1 MLDAATHAFMPEDG
15 RVFIIRAYETVGM
28 PSGDAASVA
37 ELMLQADLRG
47 TDTHGIARLP
57 IYVQRLKSGAI
68 NKNPNIRIV
77 EEAPATALID
87 GDNGMGHLVMKRAAE
102 LAVVKAKAN
111 GIGWVGA
118 RASNHAGAA
127 APYAMIPLADDMIGL
142 YLAVAEV
149 NHMAPSGGIEALLG
163 TNPVA
168 IAIPT
173 QDEPPIVHDIATTVA
188 SNGRVGA
195 VTESGGTFPEGWM
208 IDRAGNPVTD
218 PQKAHGG
225 TLLPIGGYKGYGLS
239 LVFALMGG
247 ALNGTPVGREAGS
260 SSGPKRQGPSNTGQA
275 IMALDIARFGPPER
289 FKRYVDQVARDLRQ
303 SEPLPGG
310 EPVRYPGLRG
320 HTNAVAAAATGIPLR
335 PVTLAALEKLAITLG
350 IEKLKQ
356 RQASSV
362 IA

>member
-1 MLDAATHAFMPEDG
+1 MADAATRSFMPQDG
-15 RVFIIRAYETVGM
+15 RAFIVRAYEAVGM
-28 PSGDAASVA
+28 PRDDAASVA
-37 ELMLQADLRG
+37 DLMLQADLRG

-57 IYVQRLKSGAI
+57 IYVQRLKTGAI
-68 NKNPNIRIV
+68 NKTPNIRIV

-102 LAVVKAKAN
+102 LAVEKARVN

-127 APYAMIPLADDMIGL
+127 APYAMIPLAHDMIGL

-149 NHMAPSGGIEALLG
+149 NHMAPTGGIEALLG

-168 IAIPT
+168 FAIPT

-195 VTESGGTFPEGWM
+195 VTESGGAFPEGWM
-208 IDRAGNPVTD
+208 IDREGNPVTD
-218 PQKAHGG
+218 PKRTQGG

-247 ALNGTPVGREAGS
+247 ALNGTPVGRDAGS
-260 SSGPKRQGPSNTGQA
+260 PAGPPRQGPSNTGQA

-289 FKRYVDQVARDLRQ
+289 FKRYVDQVARELRQ
-303 SEPLPGG
+303 SQPFPGG
-310 EPVRYPGLRG
+310 EAVRYPGLRG
-320 HTNAVAAAATGIPLR
+320 HAKTVAAQAEGIELR
-335 PVTLAALEKLAITLG
+335 PVTLAALEKLAGGLG
-350 IEKLKQ
+350 IEGLKL
-356 RQASSV
+356 R
-362 IA
+362 